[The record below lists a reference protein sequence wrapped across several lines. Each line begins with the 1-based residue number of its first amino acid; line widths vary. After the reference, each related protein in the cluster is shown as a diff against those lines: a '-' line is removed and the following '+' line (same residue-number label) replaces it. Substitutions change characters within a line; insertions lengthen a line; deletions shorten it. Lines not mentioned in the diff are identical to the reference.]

1 MGLVERTS
9 SNIWRNT
16 PLGKELDSDLFQA
29 FMGIFDMWEVPY
41 VLEDHHLIDESE
53 SHGICARMSR
63 KADPELVL
71 VEVVRRAYRDYG
83 KASKFLH

>member
-1 MGLVERTS
+1 
-9 SNIWRNT
+9 
-16 PLGKELDSDLFQA
+16 
-29 FMGIFDMWEVPY
+29 MGIFDMWEVPY